1 MTGVWVSLTQAFYE
15 KMTKNGFVMMENT
28 SAKRKTLVKVVKE
41 TIGEILS
48 KISKKMRDSGYGSKM
63 RRKVIDLRGTI
74 EGGERRRKAI
84 IQEEAWGS

>member
-1 MTGVWVSLTQAFYE
+1 MG
-15 KMTKNGFVMMENT
+15 
-28 SAKRKTLVKVVKE
+28 KE
-41 TIGEILS
+41 TVGEILS
-48 KISKKMRDSGYGSKM
+48 KISQKMRDSGYGSKM